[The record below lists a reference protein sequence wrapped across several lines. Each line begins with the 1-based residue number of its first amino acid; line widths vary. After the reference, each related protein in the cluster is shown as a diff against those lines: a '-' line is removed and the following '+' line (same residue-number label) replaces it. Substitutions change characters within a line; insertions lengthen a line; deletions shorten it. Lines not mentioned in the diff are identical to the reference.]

1 MTASANRNV
10 TPGPGTPGLI
20 AKHAPTSRWFACFKP
35 NPRAVIRLFCFPYAG
50 GSALIF
56 SKWADFFPANIEVCP
71 IQLPG
76 RGNRTHETPFSG
88 IYPLVES
95 IATGLLPYFDKPFAF
110 FGHSM
115 GAIISFELA
124 RLLRREGHNQPLS
137 LFVSGRSAPQT
148 IDDDPPK
155 YNLPGPELLAE
166 LRRLNGTPR
175 EVLEHP
181 ELMEVILPLLRAD
194 FAVAE
199 TYDFY
204 EEPPLD
210 CPISV
215 YGGLQDKDVPRE
227 DLEGWRVHTTASF
240 TLRMVAGDHF
250 FLNTARTPLLQAL
263 AREMYELAKAA
274 S

>member
-1 MTASANRNV
+1 MAASANRNII
-10 TPGPGTPGLI
+10 PDSGTLSMNTKN
-20 AKHAPTSRWFACFKP
+20 AATSRWFACFRA
-35 NPRAVIRLFCFPYAG
+35 NPKAVMRLFCFPYAG

-56 SKWADFFPANIEVCP
+56 RKWSDFIPANVEVCP

-76 RGNRTHETPFSG
+76 RGNRSHETPFSG
-88 IYPLVES
+88 IHPLVES
-95 IATGLLPYFDKPFAF
+95 IATGLLPLFDKPFAF
-110 FGHSM
+110 FGHGM

-137 LFVSGRSAPQT
+137 LFLSGRSAPQT
-148 IDDDPPK
+148 INDDPPK
-155 YNLPGPELLAE
+155 YNLPDPELLAE

-175 EVLEHP
+175 EVLEQP
-181 ELMEVILPLLRAD
+181 ELMAVMLPLLRAD

-227 DLEGWRVHTTASF
+227 DLEGWREHTTGSF
-240 TLRMVAGDHF
+240 TLRMVVGDHF
-250 FLNTARTPLLQAL
+250 FLNTAGTPLLQSL
-263 AREMYELAKAA
+263 AREVYELAKAV